1 MTHFTYITD
10 HLLRAWV
17 QQWTC
22 NFRIWADLMTGN
34 YDGYAL
40 LEEDDPY
47 QECYEW
53 FWASISIDDTLPKE
67 FLEHLYQTIED
78 IDSGKVKTYPMED
91 VLKMFEEGVEICYD
105 KPEEYFFSSSSGN
118 IREWGEYNNKDSSY

>member
-1 MTHFTYITD
+1 MTHYEYITQ

-67 FLEHLYQTIED
+67 FLEHLYQMMDD
-78 IDSGKVKTYPMED
+78 IDTGKVKTYPAED
-91 VLKMFEEGVEICYD
+91 VLKRLKELVDDMEDEQ
-105 KPEEYFFSSSSGN
+105 
-118 IREWGEYNNKDSSY
+118 

>member
-1 MTHFTYITD
+1 MTHYEYITQ

-53 FWASISIDDTLPKE
+53 FWACLNEDDVYPKE
-67 FLEHLYQTIED
+67 FLEYLMQMVED
-78 IDSGKVKTYPMED
+78 IELGKVETYPIDEVMDRVKRE
-91 VLKMFEEGVEICYD
+91 LK
-105 KPEEYFFSSSSGN
+105 
-118 IREWGEYNNKDSSY
+118 

>member
-1 MTHFTYITD
+1 MTHLKYITD

-17 QQWTC
+17 QQWTY
-22 NFRIWADLMTGN
+22 NFRIWADLMTNN

-53 FWASISIDDTLPKE
+53 FWAYINIDDTYSKE
-67 FLEHLYQTIED
+67 FLEELYQMIDDIE
-78 IDSGKVKTYPMED
+78 SGKEKLIPMPADMLKRMED
-91 VLKMFEEGVEICYD
+91 LVDDMEDEK
-105 KPEEYFFSSSSGN
+105 
-118 IREWGEYNNKDSSY
+118 

>member
-17 QQWTC
+17 QQWSC
-22 NFRIWADLMTGN
+22 NFRIWADLMTNN
-34 YDGYAL
+34 YDRYVL

-53 FWASISIDDTLPKE
+53 FWASINIDDILSKE
-67 FLEHLYQTIED
+67 FLEELYQMFLEELYQMIDDIE
-78 IDSGKVKTYPMED
+78 SGKEKLIPMPADMLKRMED
-91 VLKMFEEGVEICYD
+91 LVDDMERDVTL
-105 KPEEYFFSSSSGN
+105 
-118 IREWGEYNNKDSSY
+118 

>member
-1 MTHFTYITD
+1 MTHLKYITD

-17 QQWTC
+17 QQWTY
-22 NFRIWADLMTGN
+22 NFRIWADLMTNN

-53 FWASISIDDTLPKE
+53 FWASINIDDILSKE
-67 FLEHLYQTIED
+67 FLEELYQMIDD
-78 IDSGKVKTYPMED
+78 IDTGIVKTVPAED
-91 VLKMFEEGVEICYD
+91 VFQKMKEIVD
-105 KPEEYFFSSSSGN
+105 DME
-118 IREWGEYNNKDSSY
+118 RDVTL